1 MSKLYVVGIGPG
13 SRGDMTKR
21 ADSALRAADV
31 IIGYG
36 VYTELIRD
44 HYPEKEFISTPMT
57 EEVKRCRIAI
67 ELASAG
73 KTVAV
78 VCSGDSGV
86 YGMAALIYE
95 LRGES
100 LAPQIRVIPG
110 VTAALSGGALLG
122 APISHD
128 FAVISL
134 SDRLT
139 PWEKIERRLSA
150 AAWADMAIVIYNP
163 GGRARPDHLKRACET
178 LLKILPKDRVC
189 GIARNVGR
197 DNESRKIL
205 SLLQLRDETV
215 DMFSTV
221 FIGNSETKIIN
232 ENMITPRGYKNV

>member
-1 MSKLYVVGIGPG
+1 
-13 SRGDMTKR
+13 MTKR